1 MSSRLLSFAALV
13 AFVTVS
19 GAASACPGAKMK
31 SADGSQGSAATA
43 SERAGS

>member
-1 MSSRLLSFAALV
+1 MSSRLLSFAAAV

-19 GAASACPGAKMK
+19 GAASACPGAAMK

-43 SERAGS
+43 SERTGS

>member
-1 MSSRLLSFAALV
+1 MSSRLLSFAAAV
-13 AFVTVS
+13 AVLMVS

-43 SERAGS
+43 SGRTGS